1 MMMHASNPS
10 QPSDGGGG
18 RIRSSRSP
26 STIAWGQ
33 FGLYVTLSQSILLA
47 THLSSFSGE
56 GSTAGM
62 PLNTEMIGPVP
73 IASADTRQERVGVNN
88 IPARV
93 I

>member
-1 MMMHASNPS
+1 MLN
-10 QPSDGGGG
+10 
-18 RIRSSRSP
+18 
-26 STIAWGQ
+26 GQ
-33 FGLYVTLSQSILLA
+33 VGHSVCCCLLAGYVTLSQSILLA